1 MLIVTGANGF
11 LGSYLVCTLLKQGH
25 QVLALKRSTSS
36 LDEFN
41 TIANTFFS
49 SNTAEYLQHLTWE
62 DADLLDVLRLDQ
74 LFEGAEL
81 VFHTAAKVS
90 FNGNR
95 VEMFKVNAEG
105 TANVV
110 NACLKAKV
118 RKLIYVSS
126 TAALGRVDGMGMID
140 EETQWVDDLNNT
152 MYAESKHLAELE
164 VWRGV
169 EEGLD
174 TVVVNPG
181 IILGAGDW
189 SKGSCRLFQTVCKGL
204 KFYTNGVN
212 GFIGVENL
220 ADIMVSLAFSE
231 FKNERFVMVAENLTY
246 KELFETMAEG
256 MGVRAPGIEMKAS
269 YLPWA
274 TVLFKINGLLFKN
287 TNLSA
292 ETLRTSVKIHRYD
305 ASKIQALGYHLEP
318 VRQCVLKTA
327 ELYLKDKGALKD

>member
-25 QVLALKRSTSS
+25 KVMGLKRSSSS
-36 LDEFN
+36 LDEFGQ
-41 TIANTFFS
+41 IS
-49 SNTAEYLQHLTWE
+49 SLLFPTDRETALSNLVWE

-74 LFEGAEL
+74 LFEGAEM
-81 VFHTAAKVS
+81 VFHAAAKVS

-95 VEMFKVNAEG
+95 VELFKVNGEG

-110 NACLKAKV
+110 NACLKAGVK
-118 RKLIYVSS
+118 KLIYASS
-126 TAALGRVDGMGMID
+126 TAALGRVDGIGLID

-174 TVVVNPG
+174 AVVVNPG
-181 IILGAGDW
+181 IILGVGAW
-189 SKGSCRLFQTVCKGL
+189 KKGSCRLFDNISRGL

-220 ADIMVSLAFSE
+220 ADIMVSLAFSDV
-231 FKNERFVMVAENLTY
+231 KNERFVLVAENLTY
-246 KELFETMAEG
+246 KELFDTMAEG
-256 MGVRAPGIEMKAS
+256 LGVKAPSVEMKAR

-274 TVLFKINGLLFKN
+274 SILFKINGLLFKN
-287 TNLSA
+287 TNLSP
-292 ETLRTSVKIHRYD
+292 ETLRTSVKIHRYNSQKII
-305 ASKIQALGYHLEP
+305 SKGYELHP
-318 VRQCVLKTA
+318 IKDIVLKA
-327 ELYLKDKGALKD
+327 CEAYKQK

>member
-25 QVLALKRSTSS
+25 KVMALKRSSSS

-41 TIANTFFS
+41 YI
-49 SNTAEYLQHLTWE
+49 SNLVLSETKTSLLSNLVWE

-74 LFEGAEL
+74 LFEGAEM
-81 VFHTAAKVS
+81 VFHAAAKVS

-95 VEMFKVNAEG
+95 VELFKVNGEG

-110 NACLKAKV
+110 NACLKAGVK
-118 RKLIYVSS
+118 KLIYASS
-126 TAALGRVDGMGMID
+126 TAALGRVDGIGLID

-174 TVVVNPG
+174 AVVVNPG
-181 IILGAGDW
+181 IILGAGAW
-189 SKGSCRLFQTVCKGL
+189 KKGSCRLFDNISRGL

-220 ADIMVSLAFSE
+220 ADIMVSLAFSDV
-231 FKNERFVMVAENLTY
+231 KNERFVLVAENLTY
-246 KELFETMAEG
+246 KELFDTMAEG
-256 MGVRAPGIEMKAS
+256 LGVKAPSVEMKAR

-274 TVLFKINGLLFKN
+274 SILFKINGLLFKN
-287 TNLSA
+287 TNLSP
-292 ETLRTSVKIHRYD
+292 ETLRTSVKIHRYNSQKII
-305 ASKIQALGYHLEP
+305 SKGY
-318 VRQCVLKTA
+318 
-327 ELYLKDKGALKD
+327 ELQPIKDIVFKACEAYKQK

>member
-11 LGSYLVCTLLKQGH
+11 LGSYLVCALLKQGRK
-25 QVLALKRSTSS
+25 VMALKRSSSS
-36 LDEFN
+36 LDEFQYISN
-41 TIANTFFS
+41 LVLADNQS
-49 SNTAEYLQHLTWE
+49 SLMNNLVWE
-62 DADLLDVLRLDQ
+62 DADLLDILRLDQ
-74 LFEGAEL
+74 LFEGAEM
-81 VFHTAAKVS
+81 VFHAAAKVS

-95 VEMFKVNAEG
+95 VELFKVNGEG

-110 NACLKAKV
+110 NACLKAGV
-118 RKLIYVSS
+118 NKLIYASS
-126 TAALGRVDGMGMID
+126 TAALGRFDGIGMID

-181 IILGAGDW
+181 IILGAGAW
-189 SKGSCRLFQTVCKGL
+189 KKGSCRLFDNINRGL

-231 FKNERFVMVAENLTY
+231 LKNERFVMVAENLTY
-246 KELFETMAEG
+246 KELFDTMAEG
-256 MGVRAPGIEMKAS
+256 LDVKAPSNEMKAS
-269 YLPWA
+269 YLPWV
-274 TVLFKINGLLFKN
+274 TILFKINGLLFKN
-287 TNLSA
+287 TNLSP
-292 ETLRTSVKIHRYD
+292 ETLRTSVKIHRYN
-305 ASKIQALGYHLEP
+305 SQKILSHGYKLLP
-318 VRQCVLKTA
+318 IKDIVLKA
-327 ELYLKDKGALKD
+327 CEAYKQK

>member
-25 QVLALKRSTSS
+25 KVMALKRSSSS

-41 TIANTFFS
+41 YI
-49 SNTAEYLQHLTWE
+49 SNLVLSETKTSLLSNLVWE

-74 LFEGAEL
+74 LFEGAEM

-95 VEMFKVNAEG
+95 VELFKVNGEG

-110 NACLKAKV
+110 NACLKAGVK
-118 RKLIYVSS
+118 KLIYASS
-126 TAALGRVDGMGMID
+126 TAALGRVDGIGLID

-174 TVVVNPG
+174 AVVVNPG
-181 IILGAGDW
+181 IILGAGAW
-189 SKGSCRLFQTVCKGL
+189 KKGSCRLFDNISRGL

-220 ADIMVSLAFSE
+220 ADIMVSLAFSDV
-231 FKNERFVMVAENLTY
+231 KNERFVVVAENLMY
-246 KELFETMAEG
+246 KELFDTMAEG
-256 MGVRAPGIEMKAS
+256 LVVKAPSVEMKAS

-287 TNLSA
+287 TNLSP
-292 ETLRTSVKIHRYD
+292 ETLRTSVKIHRYNSQKII
-305 ASKIQALGYHLEP
+305 SKGY
-318 VRQCVLKTA
+318 
-327 ELYLKDKGALKD
+327 ELQPIKDIVFKACEAYKQK

>member
-25 QVLALKRSTSS
+25 KVMALKRSSSS

-41 TIANTFFS
+41 YI
-49 SNTAEYLQHLTWE
+49 SNLVLSETKKSLLSNLVWE

-74 LFEGAEL
+74 LFEGAEM
-81 VFHTAAKVS
+81 VFHAAAKVS

-95 VEMFKVNAEG
+95 VELFKVNGEG

-110 NACLKAKV
+110 NACLKAGVK
-118 RKLIYVSS
+118 KLIYASS
-126 TAALGRVDGMGMID
+126 TAALGRVDGIGLID

-174 TVVVNPG
+174 AVVVNPG
-181 IILGAGDW
+181 IILGVGAW
-189 SKGSCRLFQTVCKGL
+189 KKGSCRLFDNISRGL

-220 ADIMVSLAFSE
+220 ADIMVSLAFSDV
-231 FKNERFVMVAENLTY
+231 KNERFVVVAENLTY
-246 KELFETMAEG
+246 KELFDTMAEG
-256 MGVRAPGIEMKAS
+256 LGVKAPSIEMKAS

-274 TVLFKINGLLFKN
+274 TVLFKINGFLFKN
-287 TNLSA
+287 TNLSP
-292 ETLRTSVKIHRYD
+292 ETLRTSVKIHRYNSQKII
-305 ASKIQALGYHLEP
+305 SKGYELQP
-318 VRQCVLKTA
+318 IKDIVLKA
-327 ELYLKDKGALKD
+327 CEAYKQK

>member
-11 LGSYLVCTLLKQGH
+11 LGSYLVCALLKQGH
-25 QVLALKRSTSS
+25 KVMGLKRSSSS
-36 LDEFN
+36 LEEFN
-41 TIANTFFS
+41 QIS
-49 SNTAEYLQHLTWE
+49 SLLFPTDREMVLSNLVWE

-74 LFEGAEL
+74 LFEGAEM
-81 VFHTAAKVS
+81 VFHAAAKVS

-95 VEMFKVNAEG
+95 VELFKVNGEG

-110 NACLKAKV
+110 NACLKAGVK
-118 RKLIYVSS
+118 KLIYASS
-126 TAALGRVDGMGMID
+126 TAALGRFDGIGLID

-174 TVVVNPG
+174 AVVVNPG
-181 IILGAGDW
+181 IILGAGAW
-189 SKGSCRLFQTVCKGL
+189 KKGSCRLFENIYKGL

-231 FKNERFVMVAENLTY
+231 VKNERFVMVAENLTY
-246 KELFETMAEG
+246 KELFDTMAEG
-256 MGVRAPGIEMKAS
+256 LGVKAPSIEMKAS

-274 TVLFKINGLLFKN
+274 TVLFKINGFLFKN
-287 TNLSA
+287 TNLSP
-292 ETLRTSVKIHRYD
+292 ETLRTSVKIHRYN
-305 ASKIQALGYHLEP
+305 SQKILSLGYKLLP
-318 VRQCVLKTA
+318 VKDIVLKA
-327 ELYLKDKGALKD
+327 CQAYPKK

>member
-25 QVLALKRSTSS
+25 KVMALKRSSSS

-41 TIANTFFS
+41 YI
-49 SNTAEYLQHLTWE
+49 SNLVLSETKTSLLSNLVWE

-74 LFEGAEL
+74 LFEGAEM

-95 VEMFKVNAEG
+95 VELFKVNGEG

-110 NACLKAKV
+110 NACLKAGVK
-118 RKLIYVSS
+118 KLIYASS
-126 TAALGRVDGMGMID
+126 TAALGRVDGIGLID

-174 TVVVNPG
+174 AVVVNPG
-181 IILGAGDW
+181 IILGAGAW
-189 SKGSCRLFQTVCKGL
+189 KKGSCRLFDNISRGL

-220 ADIMVSLAFSE
+220 ADIMVSLAFSDV
-231 FKNERFVMVAENLTY
+231 KNERFVVVAENLTY
-246 KELFETMAEG
+246 KELFDTMAEG
-256 MGVRAPGIEMKAS
+256 LGVKAPSVEMKAS

-274 TVLFKINGLLFKN
+274 SILFKINGLLFKN
-287 TNLSA
+287 TNLSP
-292 ETLRTSVKIHRYD
+292 ETLRTSVKIHRYNSQKII
-305 ASKIQALGYHLEP
+305 SKGY
-318 VRQCVLKTA
+318 
-327 ELYLKDKGALKD
+327 ELQPIKDIVFKACEAYKQK

>member
-11 LGSYLVCTLLKQGH
+11 LGSYLVCALLKQGRK
-25 QVLALKRSTSS
+25 VMALKRSSSS
-36 LDEFN
+36 LDEFQYISN
-41 TIANTFFS
+41 LVLADNQS
-49 SNTAEYLQHLTWE
+49 SLMNNLVWE
-62 DADLLDVLRLDQ
+62 DADLLDILRLDQ
-74 LFEGAEL
+74 LFEGAEM
-81 VFHTAAKVS
+81 VFHAAAKVS

-95 VEMFKVNAEG
+95 VELFKVNGEG

-110 NACLKAKV
+110 NACLKAGV
-118 RKLIYVSS
+118 NKLIYASS
-126 TAALGRVDGMGMID
+126 TAALGRFDGIGMID

-181 IILGAGDW
+181 IILGAGAW
-189 SKGSCRLFQTVCKGL
+189 KKGSCRLFDNINRGL

-231 FKNERFVMVAENLTY
+231 LKNERFVMVAENLTY
-246 KELFETMAEG
+246 KELFDTMAEG
-256 MGVRAPGIEMKAS
+256 LGVKAPSIEMKAS
-269 YLPWA
+269 YLPWV
-274 TVLFKINGLLFKN
+274 TILFKINGLLFKN
-287 TNLSA
+287 TNLSP
-292 ETLRTSVKIHRYD
+292 ETLRTSVKIHRYN
-305 ASKIQALGYHLEP
+305 SQKILSHGYKLLP
-318 VRQCVLKTA
+318 IKDIVLKA
-327 ELYLKDKGALKD
+327 CEAYKQK